1 MYYGCLRPDLF
12 CYCEEYTQYAEVET
26 VPIADVYIIAFF
38 LLKKH
43 VQAADALT
51 RGLKGRRRYRW
62 YGVWDIWRRILFVA
76 ANLFISVT
84 TRNVVLVGDCVH
96 NNYECVHKK
105 FHH

>member
-1 MYYGCLRPDLF
+1 M
-12 CYCEEYTQYAEVET
+12 AS
-26 VPIADVYIIAFF
+26 I
-38 LLKKH
+38 LLQKH

-84 TRNVVLVGDCVH
+84 TRNVVLVCDCVH
-96 NNYECVHKK
+96 NDIMDVFIRNFTIKMMCRTALVS
-105 FHH
+105 